1 MATPSYGKLAVD
13 GEDLKAL
20 GVKPGPGMGKILK
33 QLEETIIEDP
43 SKNTKET
50 LLALAKTMQ

>member
-1 MATPSYGKLAVD
+1 
-13 GEDLKAL
+13 
-20 GVKPGPGMGKILK
+20 MGKILK

-50 LLALAKTMQ
+50 LLALVKTMQ

>member
-13 GEDLKAL
+13 GEDLKSI
-20 GVKPGPGMGKILK
+20 GIKPGPAMGKILK

-50 LLALAKTMQ
+50 LLALVKTMQ